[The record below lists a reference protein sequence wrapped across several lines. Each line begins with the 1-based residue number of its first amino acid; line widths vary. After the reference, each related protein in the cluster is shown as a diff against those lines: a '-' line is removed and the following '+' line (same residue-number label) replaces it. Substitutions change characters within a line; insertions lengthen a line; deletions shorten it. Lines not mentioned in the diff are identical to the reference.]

1 MTKLTTEDPNKIE
14 YNKNNSITPRPIV
27 KSTENPLTK
36 RLLKNNINEISET
49 IIDFNI
55 PTKAKEFD
63 KKIRELRKEMEKSAK
78 ELDFKSAALYR
89 DQIKKMKELKSSS
102 S

>member
-1 MTKLTTEDPNKIE
+1 MRIYLYKQ
-14 YNKNNSITPRPIV
+14 V
-27 KSTENPLTK
+27 
-36 RLLKNNINEISET
+36 
-49 IIDFNI
+49 
-55 PTKAKEFD
+55 FD

>member
-1 MTKLTTEDPNKIE
+1 M
-14 YNKNNSITPRPIV
+14 
-27 KSTENPLTK
+27 
-36 RLLKNNINEISET
+36 ET

-78 ELDFKSAALYR
+78 ELDFKLAALYR
-89 DQIKKMKELKSSS
+89 DQIK
-102 S
+102 